1 MRKTLQGTGDTYGGH
16 LIPTPATLGAAP
28 ESRLM
33 PDLGDVV
40 DEIVT
45 VVENGKY
52 DSAEKPPHFDL
63 CSALRNAADTN
74 IKLSIDKL
82 LWPTLP
88 KPAK

>member
-1 MRKTLQGTGDTYGGH
+1 MQPHPDREVLKLLTECSPFNLEAKKFFDPNA
-16 LIPTPATLGAAP
+16 LRLAVAP
-28 ESRLM
+28 SNRE
-33 PDLGDVV
+33 DCKDC
-40 DEIVT
+40 
-45 VVENGKY
+45 

>member
-1 MRKTLQGTGDTYGGH
+1 MGTLTPPFSERKPIVRRSRKLTDWEK
-16 LIPTPATLGAAP
+16 AE
-28 ESRLM
+28 ESQ
-33 PDLGDVV
+33 
-40 DEIVT
+40 DEKARPQSK
-45 VVENGKY
+45 EC